1 MKTARRLLAALHPKS
16 KFLAILM
23 DMKRLSK
30 TMIRQG
36 VIVLCFLVGAGRLR
50 ADVASLQA
58 SLNAAQGSVFLSD
71 GTAAPEEIVL
81 SHTVK
86 AGEIHSTLT
95 NRGTKFVRISEVVLF
110 DAPHTLPAETRLY
123 GEGFTK
129 LSQTAG
135 TFAKPQNIG
144 DFSDH
149 KHYRIPAPQGLF
161 TVYNMLSLA
170 PERDKRL
177 LLAFTS
183 SQRFAGRF
191 SFNSE
196 RLRVSQDLENLELPP
211 GKSFTLE
218 SMSVESGTDR
228 EVLLDQLARR
238 LNNNHSPLKHNPIP
252 CGWSSWV
259 CFGPGVTSKD
269 VASNS
274 AWIKH
279 NLPALKYVQIDD
291 GYQPWMGD
299 WLDTGKAFGGGV
311 QNVLKQIR
319 ADGLE
324 PALWVA
330 PFVASPESK
339 LFKQHPDWFMKD
351 ADGKPLRSDKVT
363 FGGWRLGPWYALD
376 ATHPDAQKWLEETFR
391 TMTRDWGVTY
401 FKLDANY
408 WGAMHGA
415 KLHDPAAT
423 RIEAYRRGMQA
434 ILRGTGNS
442 FILGCNHP
450 LWPSLGLIHGSRSSM
465 DITRSFKSFTD
476 TGRENL
482 YRSWQNGKIW
492 AIDPDSLL
500 LGDATSK
507 DVMGPD
513 GKPVTTG
520 NVTFDNLLFHA
531 TLLRATGGMLLSG
544 DDLPKLTPNLVS
556 ILRKAVPPTKGAFR
570 FADESFTTGR
580 FTDGNT
586 EWIALLNWDDVPV
599 KRVIEFKGNKHIT
612 EYWTDKDLGSHEGSI
627 EIPAMPPCSGML
639 LKLD

>member
-1 MKTARRLLAALHPKS
+1 MIMNTNSFKTRMMTMNIRSKRMTSWAGIALCSLIGTSH
-16 KFLAILM
+16 
-23 DMKRLSK
+23 
-30 TMIRQG
+30 
-36 VIVLCFLVGAGRLR
+36 LR

-58 SLNAAQGSVFLSD
+58 SLNAAQGSVVLSE
-71 GTAAPEEIVL
+71 GVVAPKEIVL
-81 SHTVK
+81 IRTDK
-86 AGEIHSTLT
+86 AGEIHWTLT
-95 NRGTKFVRISEVVLF
+95 NRGAKPVRISEVVLF

-123 GEGFTK
+123 GEGFTM
-129 LSQTAG
+129 LSQTGG
-135 TFAKPQNIG
+135 TFAKPQKIG
-144 DFSDH
+144 TFLDH

-161 TVYNMLSLA
+161 TVYNMLSVA
-170 PERDKRL
+170 PEGDKRL

-183 SQRFAGRF
+183 SHRFAGRF
-191 SFNSE
+191 SFDSE
-196 RLRVSQDLENLELPP
+196 RLRISQDLENLELPP

-218 SMSVESGTDR
+218 SMSVESGEDR
-228 EVLLDQLARR
+228 EALLDQLAQR
-238 LNNNHSPLKHNPIP
+238 LNHNHPPLKHSSIP
-252 CGWSSWV
+252 CGWSSWI

-274 AWIKH
+274 AWIKQ

-299 WLDTGKAFGGGV
+299 WLDTGTAFGGGV

-319 ADGLE
+319 TDGLE

-330 PFVASPESK
+330 PFVASPESR
-339 LFKQHPDWFMKD
+339 LFKDHPDWFMKD
-351 ADGKPLRSDKVT
+351 ADGKPLSSEKVT
-363 FGGWRLGPWYALD
+363 YGGWRLGPWYALD
-376 ATHPDAQKWLEETFR
+376 ATHPDALKWLEETFR
-391 TMTRDWGVTY
+391 TMNRDWGVTY

-415 KLHDPAAT
+415 KLHDPSAT
-423 RIEAYRRGMQA
+423 RIEAYRKGMQA
-434 ILRGTGNS
+434 ILRGAGNS

-450 LWPSLGLIHGSRSSM
+450 LWPSLSLIHGSRSSM
-465 DITRSFKSFTD
+465 DIACSWKSFMR

-482 YRSWQNGKIW
+482 YRSWQNGKLWI
-492 AIDPDSLL
+492 IDPDSLL
-500 LGDATSK
+500 LGDANSK

-520 NVTFDNLLFHA
+520 QVTFDNLLFHA
-531 TLLRATGGMLLSG
+531 TLLRSTGGMLLSG

-556 ILRKAVPPTKGAFR
+556 ILRKTVPPTKGAFR

-580 FTDGNT
+580 LTDGNT
-586 EWIALLNWDDVPV
+586 EWIAVLNWDDVPV
-599 KRVIEFKGNKHIT
+599 KRVIEFKGKKHIT

-627 EIPAMPPCSGML
+627 EIPAMPPRSGML

>member
-1 MKTARRLLAALHPKS
+1 MIPSPHTVSRMILLCT
-16 KFLAILM
+16 LM
-23 DMKRLSK
+23 
-30 TMIRQG
+30 
-36 VIVLCFLVGAGRLR
+36 GASHLR

-58 SLNAAQGSVFLSD
+58 SLNAAQATVILSD
-71 GTAAPEEIVL
+71 GAVAPKEIVL
-81 SHTVK
+81 TRSVK
-86 AGEIHSTLT
+86 SGEMHWTLT
-95 NRGTKFVRISEVVLF
+95 NRGGVSVRVSEVVLF

-135 TFAKPQNIG
+135 TFAKPQDLG
-144 DFSDH
+144 AYTDS
-149 KHYRIPAPQGLF
+149 KHYRIPAPKGLF

-170 PERDKRL
+170 PEGDKRL

-183 SQRFAGRF
+183 SHRFAGRF
-191 SFNSE
+191 SFDSE
-196 RLRVSQDLENLELPP
+196 HLRVSQDLENLELAP
-211 GKSFTLE
+211 GKSFNLE
-218 SMSVESGTDR
+218 SMSVDSGEDR
-228 EVLLDQLARR
+228 EALLDQLAQR
-238 LNNNHSPLKHNPIP
+238 LNHHHPPLKHSPIP
-252 CGWSSWV
+252 CGWSSWI

-274 AWIKH
+274 AWIKQ

-339 LFKQHPDWFMKD
+339 LFQKHPEWFMKD
-351 ADGKPLRSDKVT
+351 ADGKPLPSNKVT

-376 ATHPDAQKWLEETFR
+376 ATHPGAQQWLEETFR

-401 FKLDANY
+401 FKLDANF
-408 WGAMHGA
+408 WGTMHGA
-415 KLHDPAAT
+415 KLHDPTAT

-434 ILRGTGNS
+434 ILRGSEKG

-465 DITRSFKSFTD
+465 DISRKWNSFTS

-482 YRSWQNGKIW
+482 YRTWQNGKIW

-500 LGDATSK
+500 LGDASSK
-507 DVMGPD
+507 DIMGPD

-520 NVTFDNLLFHA
+520 KVTFDNLLFHA
-531 TLLRATGGMLLSG
+531 TLLRSTGGMLLSG

-556 ILRKAVPPTKGAFR
+556 ILRKAVPPPQGAFR
-570 FADESFTTGR
+570 FADESFTIGR
-580 FTDGNT
+580 LTDGNT
-586 EWIALLNWDDVPV
+586 EWIALLNWDDAPV
-599 KRVIEFKGNKHIT
+599 KRTISFKGEKRIT
-612 EYWTDKDLGSHEGSI
+612 EYWTDKDMGSHNGSF
-627 EIPAMPPCSGML
+627 EISAMPPCSGML
-639 LKLD
+639 LKLE